1 MRVTSGLGGG
11 TRSSSTARVAAD
23 GAYVVF
29 ESESDELGLGLADNV
44 YHIYRKDLA
53 TEVKLVCLTV
63 NADVGQNGYKEVV
76 LPEPCAIITAGSTA
90 VGKQAFAQSS
100 LTTLTVEYD
109 AANLTIDM
117 MAFKELDLTVRM
129 ACKAGCGECTGV
141 SACTCATRPL
151 VLDPKWDKKSGSVT
165 FEAVCAAGGLALV
178 TPADQDSSDNSK
190 YASSS
195 ADSKKYA
202 TFPTPQTTTLTTA
215 KAVTPSTSGGSLK
228 PTQQTQAS
236 NHQQCFHGRRRMGA
250 RPLPTAAAR
259 YRTTARRL
267 RFLPTR
273 TCPRPL

>member
-141 SACTCATRPL
+141 NACTCATRPL
-151 VLDPKWDKKSGSVT
+151 VLDPKWDKNSGSVT

-195 ADSKKYA
+195 ADSKNICYFSNAPNNHTNHCESCDTEYQWWLAEANAANTGFKPPTMLSWSSQDGRKA
-202 TFPTPQTTTLTTA
+202 TANGRCQVSNDGS
-215 KAVTPSTSGGSLK
+215 AV
-228 PTQQTQAS
+228 A
-236 NHQQCFHGRRRMGA
+236 
-250 RPLPTAAAR
+250 
-259 YRTTARRL
+259 
-267 RFLPTR
+267 TR